1 MTVIP
6 CFIKTNK
13 MKNLIIVLSVF
24 LTVITSVS
32 AQTDTK
38 KEEQKTI
45 FNCPMHPNEASF
57 KKGECSKCGMKMVKT
72 TARKHNSAVKGSQ
85 ASSEIKTKY
94 VCAMDGTTSDKP
106 CNCPKCGMEMTKQET
121 QKTTYSCP
129 MHPNEMSMME
139 GECSKCGMKLVKTEL
154 KYDSAVKGSQSST
167 KVVAKYVCSMDG
179 TTSDKPGKCSKCGM
193 DMKEMKE

>member
-72 TARKHNSAVKGSQ
+72 TTRKHNSAVKGS
-85 ASSEIKTKY
+85 KR
-94 VCAMDGTTSDKP
+94 
-106 CNCPKCGMEMTKQET
+106 
-121 QKTTYSCP
+121 
-129 MHPNEMSMME
+129 
-139 GECSKCGMKLVKTEL
+139 
-154 KYDSAVKGSQSST
+154 AVKLKQNMFVQWT
-167 KVVAKYVCSMDG
+167 AQHLTNLAIVLNAEWK
-179 TTSDKPGKCSKCGM
+179 
-193 DMKEMKE
+193 